1 MMTMHRIF
9 CLFCAGLLFVSCA
22 TTGVRDAG
30 AFRGGFDGLPA
41 DALAYVRLDVKSTRS
56 LLNGVLARNGLN
68 TKAVK
73 EFLDKTD
80 TAAAAVFP
88 LGAERRFL
96 LAADGK
102 NYPVAASSFS
112 FAFSPAWKK
121 IASATGR
128 RYWRN
133 EARRLSLVLS
143 GGSAYISDADP
154 FFPGPRAVPP
164 DSFAPFAASADA
176 SVWVRDTSFIDTAL
190 AVADVPITIQ
200 ATGLFIALFRQTD
213 GWRLALRLEMPSAA
227 QANGLAAVLTML
239 RTSLRDGAVKLGP
252 EAATFAKLL
261 LSEPPQADG
270 SAIVFQSPHMGD
282 GEFYG
287 LTELLPLN
295 FK

>member
-9 CLFCAGLLFVSCA
+9 CLFCAALLFVSCA

-30 AFRGGFDGLPA
+30 AFHGGFDGFPA
-41 DALAYVRLDVKSTRS
+41 DALAYIRIDVKSTRK
-56 LLNGVLARNGLN
+56 LMDGVLARNGLN
-68 TKAVK
+68 TEAVK
-73 EFLDKTD
+73 KFLDKTD
-80 TAAAAVFP
+80 TVAAAVFP
-88 LGAERRFL
+88 LDAERRFL

-102 NYPVAASSFS
+102 NYPAAASSFS

-133 EARRLSLVLS
+133 EAKRLSLVLS
-143 GGSAYISDADP
+143 SGNAYISDADP
-154 FFPGPRAVPP
+154 FFTGPRAVPP
-164 DSFAPFAASADA
+164 DSFAPFAALADA
-176 SVWVRDTSFIDTAL
+176 SVWVWDTSFIDTAL
-190 AVADVPITIQ
+190 AVANVPITIPS
-200 ATGLFIALFRQTD
+200 TGLFIALFRQTD

-227 QANGLAAVLTML
+227 QAKGLAAVLTML
-239 RTSLRDGAVKLGP
+239 RTSLRNGAVKLDP
-252 EAATFAKLL
+252 EVATFANLL

-270 SAIVFQSPHMGD
+270 SAIVFQNPHLGD
-282 GEFYG
+282 GELYG